1 MNFSGTHNKILIG
14 CSFLLS
20 GFLSGCGSSSDSGS
34 AASHQSLSSFSSQ
47 SSLAS
52 SQASSAATVTR
63 ENSGAD
69 CAIPALDDFAALTV
83 IAGLPDPFL
92 SLDGTRITRKSDWRC
107 RRAEIAAQ
115 AQVYEL
121 GEKPSA
127 PQTVSGNINGDSL
140 RVTIEEN
147 GKTIEFDA
155 QIILPKT
162 GSAPYPAVIGI
173 GQSFLQ
179 NDELLSR
186 GVALINF
193 PNNALAEQ
201 VNGASRGKGSFYDI
215 YGSDHSA
222 GAMMAWAWGVSRL
235 IDALESTDGSQ
246 INPARLGV
254 TGCSRNGKG
263 ALIAGAFDE
272 RIALTIPQESGSGG
286 AASWRVSD
294 AQVAAGQNVQ
304 TLRQIVTE
312 NVWLA
317 EDFARFSESAT
328 KLPFDHH
335 SIMAMV
341 APRGLL
347 VIENTSMEWLGNES
361 TYTASLA
368 AREIFTAM
376 GIADRMGI
384 SQIGDHGHC
393 QLPDSQ
399 VPELR
404 AFVDKFL
411 LDNAEADTQVV
422 KTDGEFSVDRER
434 WIEWETPVLQ

>member
-1 MNFSGTHNKILIG
+1 
-14 CSFLLS
+14 
-20 GFLSGCGSSSDSGS
+20 
-34 AASHQSLSSFSSQ
+34 
-47 SSLAS
+47 
-52 SQASSAATVTR
+52 
-63 ENSGAD
+63 
-69 CAIPALDDFAALTV
+69 
-83 IAGLPDPFL
+83 
-92 SLDGTRITRKSDWRC
+92 
-107 RRAEIAAQ
+107 
-115 AQVYEL
+115 
-121 GEKPSA
+121 
-127 PQTVSGNINGDSL
+127 INGDSL

-173 GQSFLQ
+173 GQSYLQ
-179 NDELLSR
+179 NDELLSM
-186 GVALINF
+186 GVAIINF

-201 VNGASRGKGSFYDI
+201 VNGESRGEGSFYDI

-235 IDALESTDGSQ
+235 IDALETIDDSQ
-246 INPARLGV
+246 INAARLGV

-294 AQVAAGQNVQ
+294 AQVAAGRNVQ

-317 EDFARFSESAT
+317 EDFKRFSESAT

-376 GIADRMGI
+376 GIPDHMGI